1 MRENQEDKIQTG
13 LRLSQRRYEELKEI
27 AERSGMSVNAVILY
41 LVDIGLS
48 VVNLGSEEFHRSEL
62 RNQQHS
68 GER

>member
-1 MRENQEDKIQTG
+1 MIAGDKIQTG
-13 LRLSQRRYEELKEI
+13 LRLSQSRYEELKEI

-41 LVDIGLS
+41 LVDTGLS

-62 RNQQHS
+62 RNQQHN